1 VQPSGSPVG
10 TMNAAGPNGP
20 SADILVEAA
29 RLADTGEEQGVV
41 VRVLGGAAIALRCPT
56 ARLPALRREYRDID
70 VVARG
75 RERRKLQSFL
85 TSQGY
90 RGLDELNAVHGGTR
104 LFFYDDTN
112 RRRLDVFLDRF
123 QMCHELDL
131 RDRLGLDRTTLPLA
145 DLLLTK
151 LQVVETTDKD
161 LRDIV
166 ALLSDHDLTEDE
178 RGINVTR
185 IAGLTG
191 SDWGL
196 WRTVTQVTGRA
207 RDFTAQLGD
216 FTTAADRLGR
226 LLEVLDQA
234 PKSRAWGLRARIG
247 ERVRWYKL
255 PEEPDFG

>member
-1 VQPSGSPVG
+1 MSAVRPSAP
-10 TMNAAGPNGP
+10 A
-20 SADILVEAA
+20 ADILIEAA
-29 RLADTGEEQGVV
+29 RLADSAEEQGLS
-41 VRVLGGAAIALRCPT
+41 VRLLGGAAIALRCPT

-85 TSQGY
+85 TGQGY

-104 LFFYDDTN
+104 LFFYDDAN

-123 QMCHELDL
+123 EMCHQLDL
-131 RDRLGLDRTTLPLA
+131 RDRLGLEPPTLPLA

-161 LRDIV
+161 FRDIV
-166 ALLSDHDLTEDE
+166 ALLSDHDLGEDD
-178 RGINVTR
+178 RAINVTR
-185 IAGLTG
+185 LTRLTG

-196 WRTVTQVTGRA
+196 WRTVTEVTRRA
-207 RDFTAQLGD
+207 KEFATQLGE
-216 FTTAADRLGR
+216 FTTAADRMGR
-226 LLEVLDQA
+226 LLEALEQA
-234 PKSRAWGLRARIG
+234 PKSRSWGLRARIG